1 MLNKAVVLLSG
12 GLDSSTVMAMAKDMG
27 YKLYGLTII
36 YGQRHIREIESARR
50 VAQALGTVEHRIME
64 LPKGLFSGS
73 ALTFDSEVPLDND
86 IEESDEIPSTYVP
99 ARNLVFLSMAISWA
113 EALDADAVFI
123 GVTAVDYSGYPDCR
137 PEFIASFRKT
147 SELATKKGMSG
158 EPIDIISPIIDM
170 NKSQII
176 LKAEELG
183 FDLGLTWSC
192 YSGGEKPCGRCD
204 TCLYRLKGFR
214 EAGLKDPVEYEE

>member
-1 MLNKAVVLLSG
+1 MKTAVVLLSG

-27 YKLYGLTII
+27 YELYGLTII
-36 YGQRHIREIESARR
+36 YGQRHIREIESARK
-50 VAQALGTVEHRIME
+50 VAQTLEAVEHRVME
-64 LPKGLFSGS
+64 LPNGLFSGS
-73 ALTFDSEVPLDND
+73 ALTFDSEVPMDND
-86 IEESDEIPSTYVP
+86 IEDSNEIPSTYVP
-99 ARNLVFLSMAISWA
+99 ARNLVFLSMAVSWA

-137 PEFIASFRKT
+137 PEFIESFRRT
-147 SELATKKGMSG
+147 SELATKKGISG
-158 EPIDIISPIIDM
+158 RPIEIKTPIIDM

-176 LKAEELG
+176 LRSKELG